1 MPSAKLENY
10 VKLWTTNKSQVCIWK
25 STGPATEPLETL
37 EIISAESLEW
47 ANCWSLA
54 TTIQIG
60 RDNVTA
66 FWLNPSAPSLANRW
80 SCGIL
85 SNAFDKSVGI
95 TAKISLQ
102 RSRYKD
108 PLARIF
114 LIFQSLEPEN
124 VVQHDLFESRIDILR
139 TITYSFIFCSSLHA

>member
-1 MPSAKLENY
+1 MKKYWTGYWTFRNTRNNICRITGMSKLL
-10 VKLWTTNKSQVCIWK
+10 VF
-25 STGPATEPLETL
+25 
-37 EIISAESLEW
+37 
-47 ANCWSLA
+47 A

-102 RSRYKD
+102 RSRCKD